1 MIPSV
6 TIEFC
11 DEEDFRANRELKG
24 KRRTTETRMKAL
36 PVTGIY
42 TSGYVEVVEHKED
55 KKE

>member
-6 TIEFC
+6 NIEFC

-24 KRRTTETRMKAL
+24 RRRITETRVKAL
-36 PVTGIY
+36 PVTGVY
-42 TSGYVEVVEHKED
+42 TSGCVEVVEHKED